1 MIDTLSVSP
10 VSQDRYT
17 DGMWRHTGRLQVS
30 RRLPTGVVVT
40 VTLPDD
46 WQTITVADGSITSAK
61 IADGTIQAVDIANGA
76 ITSAKIADG
85 TIQTVDI
92 ADGSVT
98 AAKLGADVHPTPAEF
113 NALVARVT
121 ALEARPVI
129 NSIDDLVYGPA

>member
-1 MIDTLSVSP
+1 MMTDTSP
-10 VSQDRYT
+10 VSQDRST

-46 WQTITVADGSITSAK
+46 WQTLTVADGSITSAK
-61 IADGTIQAVDIANGA
+61 IADGTIQTVDIANGA
-76 ITSAKIADG
+76 
-85 TIQTVDI
+85 
-92 ADGSVT
+92 VT
-98 AAKLGADVHPTPAEF
+98 AAKLGSDVHPTPAEF